1 MIKQMEIKIND
12 GIKSLM
18 KISGRES
25 DNTLLE
31 NKLSFLLLVKIMNV
45 STDNYNVNWKMKER
59 FIIKNFN

>member
-12 GIKSLM
+12 AIKSLM

-31 NKLSFLLLVKIMNV
+31 NKLSFLLLMKIMNV
-45 STDNYNVNWKMKER
+45 STDNYNVN
-59 FIIKNFN
+59 